1 MMNPLNETALEVH
14 ITEALRKSDL
24 YNERHASQFDIERL
38 CDPEMLERF
47 LRAQEDVWEK
57 LAKRYGERCVTEE
70 VIKVFNAY
78 LDRGHS
84 ILTLLNKGLTIAGV
98 RVKFVQFKPEL
109 TDTDSEPYRL
119 YHANCFSVVR
129 QLQYGTLG
137 GDAGKEIDLCILV
150 NGLPLLTC
158 ELKNEGTGQSYH
170 DGIYQYRYDRSPA
183 NRVLRNCLVHFVVD
197 NSYAF
202 MTTELKGAETRFLPF
217 NKESTNPLV
226 EDDYPTNYIWREVW
240 QADSLL
246 DLIQHFIKRYKV
258 AGGKYV
264 TIFPRYHQMR
274 AVRLLRRLVR
284 EEGPGHNYLIQHSAG
299 SGKTKSMA
307 WLAHQLANMTNAD
320 NTPIFDS
327 IIMVTDR
334 IVLNV
339 NMAEEVVNFQTTAG
353 TVKDIRRGSKK
364 LAKAIDEGGRIIIST
379 VQKFA
384 FALQS
389 LKREKSRKYA
399 VIIDEAHTALGNE
412 SAKDIA
418 TALTTD
424 KELAEMKDFDPSEYS
439 SQMDALMAYTQLMRG
454 QMHHISYF
462 AFTATPKDKTFAIYG
477 KDGKEAHVL
486 YSMKQAIDEKFIL
499 DVLLNYRSYTTMYG
513 MTESGK
519 VSEEDLLRQF
529 DEDKAVGLILS
540 SLGQNTYIMT
550 RKASIMLD
558 HFMQHTI
565 NKIGRRA
572 KAMVVCDSRKA
583 AVGYKKLIDR
593 LIAKHYGGAIKTLV
607 AFSGEVKDDN
617 GVCYSEGNMNEGG
630 VTDDAI
636 RKAFEGDEYRILI
649 VAEKF
654 QTGFDQPLLHTMYV
668 DRRLGGIQCIQ
679 TLSRLNRCYP
689 GKEDTMILDFR
700 NTAVQVQEAFQ
711 PYYTNISLDGEVD
724 PQRIYTCKEDIDQ
737 YQIFNEEEVDSVVQ
751 NVADNKVSSIPSI
764 LLHIVKERV
773 QVLPPE
779 DQDLF
784 RKQVNRYV
792 RQYGFTA
799 QFFDFTDP
807 ELEKYYIFCK
817 LLYKFLPY
825 TKETLPMEIL
835 ELVDLE
841 KLRIQMSYDGVIK
854 LEDEEAEINS
864 PRMGEPT
871 VMVPDEQRS
880 LKEIL
885 DMVNSPYADIL
896 NENDVVIRQILQ
908 EVAEDPEVN
917 DAFRADNT
925 YDALRSLV
933 KEKFDEKVADQI
945 ERYYD
950 FAEVMEK
957 EKGFSL
963 VFIEQVVDFFSRQTR
978 QQQDL
983 VYNEE
988 LLKDR
993 IVNVMEPEFAEM
1005 SKYMRPLY
1013 EVVEYLFFVLNAESI
1028 PKLDGINEL
1037 VKDTLNQVYAAPSL
1051 RLVDKRRNFNQLITK
1066 YEAFL
1071 KKLYYLIYEEEIE
1084 GRHGPDSSLADALF
1098 AFRSLWGLRNN
1109 PLPEYK
1115 KFADYL
1121 SMVRQWRNDES
1132 HLAPSA
1138 SDNEVERATTILVA
1152 MYLYVTGWSIT
1163 ELEEAGY

>member
-1 MMNPLNETALEVH
+1 MNPLNETALEVH
-14 ITEALRKSDL
+14 ITEALRESDL
-24 YNERHASQFDIERL
+24 YNERYASQFDIERL

-109 TDTDSEPYRL
+109 TDTNSEPYRL
-119 YHANCFSVVR
+119 YRANCFSVVR

-226 EDDYPTNYIWREVW
+226 EDDYPTSYIWREVW

-258 AGGKYV
+258 SGGKYV

-424 KELAEMKDFDPSEYS
+424 KELAERKDFDPSEYN

-462 AFTATPKDKTFAIYG
+462 AFTATPKDKTFALYG
-477 KDGKEAHVL
+477 KDGKEAHDL

-499 DVLLNYRSYTTMYG
+499 DVLLNYRSYTIMYG
-513 MTESGK
+513 LTESGK
-519 VSEEDLLRQF
+519 VSEEDLRRQF
-529 DEDKAVGLILS
+529 DEDKAVGLILA

-636 RKAFEGDEYRILI
+636 RKAFEGDEYKILI

-689 GKEDTMILDFR
+689 GKEDTMIIDFR

-724 PQRIYTCKEDIDQ
+724 TQRIYTCKEDIDQ
-737 YQIFNEEEVDSVVQ
+737 YQIFNEEEVDRVVQ
-751 NVADNKVSSIPSI
+751 YVINDKVSSIPSI

-773 QVLPPE
+773 KVLSTE

-799 QFFDFTDP
+799 QFLDFSDP

-841 KLRIQMSYDGVIK
+841 KLRIQMSYDGVIE

-896 NENDVVIRQILQ
+896 NENDVVIRQIWQ
-908 EVAEDPEVN
+908 EVMEDPEVN

-925 YDALRSLV
+925 YDALMSLV

-957 EKGFSL
+957 EKGFSMVL
-963 VFIEQVVDFFSRQTR
+963 MERFVDALSRQTR
-978 QQQDL
+978 RQQDL

-988 LLKDR
+988 LLKEK
-993 IVNVMEPEFAEM
+993 IVKVMEPEFAEM

-1071 KKLYYLIYEEEIE
+1071 KKLYYLIHEEEIE
-1084 GRHGPDSSLADALF
+1084 GQYGADSSLADALH
-1098 AFRSLWGLRNN
+1098 AFGSLWGLRNN

-1138 SDNEVERATTILVA
+1138 SENEVERATTILVA

-1163 ELEEAGY
+1163 DLEEAGY

>member
-1 MMNPLNETALEVH
+1 M
-14 ITEALRKSDL
+14 
-24 YNERHASQFDIERL
+24 
-38 CDPEMLERF
+38 
-47 LRAQEDVWEK
+47 
-57 LAKRYGERCVTEE
+57 
-70 VIKVFNAY
+70 
-78 LDRGHS
+78 
-84 ILTLLNKGLTIAGV
+84 
-98 RVKFVQFKPEL
+98 
-109 TDTDSEPYRL
+109 
-119 YHANCFSVVR
+119 
-129 QLQYGTLG
+129 
-137 GDAGKEIDLCILV
+137 
-150 NGLPLLTC
+150 
-158 ELKNEGTGQSYH
+158 
-170 DGIYQYRYDRSPA
+170 
-183 NRVLRNCLVHFVVD
+183 
-197 NSYAF
+197 
-202 MTTELKGAETRFLPF
+202 
-217 NKESTNPLV
+217 
-226 EDDYPTNYIWREVW
+226 
-240 QADSLL
+240 
-246 DLIQHFIKRYKV
+246 
-258 AGGKYV
+258 
-264 TIFPRYHQMR
+264 
-274 AVRLLRRLVR
+274 
-284 EEGPGHNYLIQHSAG
+284 
-299 SGKTKSMA
+299 
-307 WLAHQLANMTNAD
+307 
-320 NTPIFDS
+320 
-327 IIMVTDR
+327 
-334 IVLNV
+334 
-339 NMAEEVVNFQTTAG
+339 
-353 TVKDIRRGSKK
+353 
-364 LAKAIDEGGRIIIST
+364 
-379 VQKFA
+379 QKFA

-424 KELAEMKDFDPSEYS
+424 KELAERKDFDPSEYN

-462 AFTATPKDKTFAIYG
+462 AFTATPKDKTFALYG
-477 KDGKEAHVL
+477 KDGKEAHDL

-499 DVLLNYRSYTTMYG
+499 DVLLNYRSYTIMYG
-513 MTESGK
+513 LTESGK
-519 VSEEDLLRQF
+519 VSEEDLRRQF
-529 DEDKAVGLILS
+529 DEDKAVGLILA

-636 RKAFEGDEYRILI
+636 RKAFEGDEYKILI

-689 GKEDTMILDFR
+689 GKEDTMIIDFR

-724 PQRIYTCKEDIDQ
+724 TQRIYTCKEDIDQ
-737 YQIFNEEEVDSVVQ
+737 YQIFNEEEVDRVVQ
-751 NVADNKVSSIPSI
+751 YVINDKVSSIPSI

-773 QVLPPE
+773 KVLSTE

-799 QFFDFTDP
+799 QFLDFSDP

-841 KLRIQMSYDGVIK
+841 KLRIQMSYDGVIE

-896 NENDVVIRQILQ
+896 NENDVVIRQIWQ
-908 EVAEDPEVN
+908 EVMEDPEVN

-925 YDALRSLV
+925 YDALMSLV

-957 EKGFSL
+957 EKGFSMVL
-963 VFIEQVVDFFSRQTR
+963 MERFVDALSRQTR
-978 QQQDL
+978 RQQDL

-988 LLKDR
+988 LLKEK
-993 IVNVMEPEFAEM
+993 IVKVMEPEFAEM

-1071 KKLYYLIYEEEIE
+1071 KKLYYLIHEEEIE
-1084 GRHGPDSSLADALF
+1084 GQYGADSSLADALH
-1098 AFRSLWGLRNN
+1098 AFGSLWGLRNN

-1138 SDNEVERATTILVA
+1138 SENEVERATTILVA

-1163 ELEEAGY
+1163 DLEEAGY

>member
-14 ITEALRKSDL
+14 ITEALRESDL

-119 YHANCFSVVR
+119 YRANCFSVVR

-170 DGIYQYRYDRSPA
+170 NGIYQYRYDRSPA

-226 EDDYPTNYIWREVW
+226 EDDYPTSYIWREVW

-424 KELAEMKDFDPSEYS
+424 KELSEMKDFDPSEYS

-462 AFTATPKDKTFAIYG
+462 AFTATPKDKTFALYG
-477 KDGKEAHVL
+477 KDGKEAHDL

-513 MTESGK
+513 VTESGK

-529 DEDKAVGLILS
+529 DEDKAVGLILT
-540 SLGQNTYIMT
+540 SLGQDTYIMT

-636 RKAFEGDEYRILI
+636 RKAFEGDEYKILI

-724 PQRIYTCKEDIDQ
+724 TQRIYTCKEDIDQ
-737 YQIFNEEEVDSVVQ
+737 YQIFNEEEVDRVVQ
-751 NVADNKVSSIPSI
+751 LVIDNKVSSIPSI
-764 LLHIVKERV
+764 LLNIVEERV
-773 QVLPPE
+773 KVLSTE

-784 RKQVNRYV
+784 RKQVDRYV

-841 KLRIQMSYDGVIK
+841 KLRIQMSYDGVIE

-896 NENDVVIRQILQ
+896 NENDVVIRQIWQ
-908 EVAEDPEVN
+908 EVMEDPEVN

-925 YDALRSLV
+925 YDALMSLV

-957 EKGFSL
+957 EKGFSMVL
-963 VFIEQVVDFFSRQTR
+963 MERFVDALSRQTR
-978 QQQDL
+978 RQQDL

-988 LLKDR
+988 LLKEK
-993 IVNVMEPEFAEM
+993 IVKVMEPEFAEM

-1037 VKDTLNQVYAAPSL
+1037 VKDTLNQVYTAPSL

-1071 KKLYYLIYEEEIE
+1071 KKLYYLIHEEEIE
-1084 GRHGPDSSLADALF
+1084 GQYGTDSSLADALH
-1098 AFRSLWGLRNN
+1098 AFGSLWGLRNN
-1109 PLPEYK
+1109 PSPEYK

-1138 SDNEVERATTILVA
+1138 SENEVERATTILVA

-1163 ELEEAGY
+1163 DLEEAGY

>member
-1 MMNPLNETALEVH
+1 MNPLNETALEVH
-14 ITEALRKSDL
+14 ITEALRESDL
-24 YNERHASQFDIERL
+24 YNERYASQFDIERL

-84 ILTLLNKGLTIAGV
+84 TIAGV

-109 TDTDSEPYRL
+109 TDTNSEPYRL
-119 YHANCFSVVR
+119 YRANCFSVVR

-226 EDDYPTNYIWREVW
+226 EDDYPTSYIWREVW

-258 AGGKYV
+258 SGGKYV

-424 KELAEMKDFDPSEYS
+424 KELAERKDFDPSEYN

-462 AFTATPKDKTFAIYG
+462 AFTATPKDKTFALYG
-477 KDGKEAHVL
+477 KDGKEAHDL

-499 DVLLNYRSYTTMYG
+499 DVLLNYRSYTIMYG
-513 MTESGK
+513 LTESGK
-519 VSEEDLLRQF
+519 VSEEDLRRQF
-529 DEDKAVGLILS
+529 DEDKAVGLILA

-636 RKAFEGDEYRILI
+636 RKAFEGDEYKILI

-689 GKEDTMILDFR
+689 GKEDTMIIDFR

-724 PQRIYTCKEDIDQ
+724 TQRIYTCKEDIDQ
-737 YQIFNEEEVDSVVQ
+737 YQIFNEEEVDRVVQ
-751 NVADNKVSSIPSI
+751 YVINDKVSSIPSI

-773 QVLPPE
+773 KVLSTE

-799 QFFDFTDP
+799 QFLDFSDP

-841 KLRIQMSYDGVIK
+841 KLRIQMSYDGVIE

-896 NENDVVIRQILQ
+896 NENDVVIRQIWQ
-908 EVAEDPEVN
+908 EVMEDPEVN

-925 YDALRSLV
+925 YDALMSLV

-957 EKGFSL
+957 EKGFSMVL
-963 VFIEQVVDFFSRQTR
+963 MERFVDALSRQTR
-978 QQQDL
+978 RQQDL

-988 LLKDR
+988 LLKEK
-993 IVNVMEPEFAEM
+993 IVKVMEPEFAEM

-1071 KKLYYLIYEEEIE
+1071 KKLYYLIHEEEIE
-1084 GRHGPDSSLADALF
+1084 GQYGADSSLADALH
-1098 AFRSLWGLRNN
+1098 AFGSLWGLRNN

-1138 SDNEVERATTILVA
+1138 SENEVERATTILVA

-1163 ELEEAGY
+1163 DLEEAGY

>member
-1 MMNPLNETALEVH
+1 MNPLNETALEVH
-14 ITEALRKSDL
+14 ITEALRESDL
-24 YNERHASQFDIERL
+24 YNERYASQFDIERL

-109 TDTDSEPYRL
+109 TDTNSEPYRL
-119 YHANCFSVVR
+119 YRANCFSVVR

-226 EDDYPTNYIWREVW
+226 EDDYPTSYIWREVW

-258 AGGKYV
+258 SGGKYV

-424 KELAEMKDFDPSEYS
+424 KELAERKDFDPSEYN

-462 AFTATPKDKTFAIYG
+462 AFTATPKDKTFALYG
-477 KDGKEAHVL
+477 KDGKEAHDL

-499 DVLLNYRSYTTMYG
+499 DVLLNYRSYTIMYG
-513 MTESGK
+513 LTESGK
-519 VSEEDLLRQF
+519 VSEEDLRRQF
-529 DEDKAVGLILS
+529 DEDKAVGLILA

-636 RKAFEGDEYRILI
+636 RKAFEGDEYKILI

-679 TLSRLNRCYP
+679 TLSRLNRCDP
-689 GKEDTMILDFR
+689 GKEDTMIIDFR

-724 PQRIYTCKEDIDQ
+724 TQRIYTCKEDIDQ
-737 YQIFNEEEVDSVVQ
+737 YQIFNEEEVDRVVQ
-751 NVADNKVSSIPSI
+751 YVINDKVSSIPSI

-773 QVLPPE
+773 KVLSTE

-799 QFFDFTDP
+799 QFLDFSDP

-841 KLRIQMSYDGVIK
+841 KLRIQMSYDGVIE

-896 NENDVVIRQILQ
+896 NENDVVIRQIWQ
-908 EVAEDPEVN
+908 EVMEDPEVN

-925 YDALRSLV
+925 YDALMSLV

-957 EKGFSL
+957 EKGFSMVL
-963 VFIEQVVDFFSRQTR
+963 MERFVDALSRQTR
-978 QQQDL
+978 RQQDL

-988 LLKDR
+988 LLKEK
-993 IVNVMEPEFAEM
+993 IVKVMEPEFAEM

-1071 KKLYYLIYEEEIE
+1071 KKLYYLIHEEEIE
-1084 GRHGPDSSLADALF
+1084 GQYGADSSLADALH
-1098 AFRSLWGLRNN
+1098 AFGSLWGLRNN

-1138 SDNEVERATTILVA
+1138 SENEVERATTILVA

-1163 ELEEAGY
+1163 DLEEAGY

>member
-1 MMNPLNETALEVH
+1 M
-14 ITEALRKSDL
+14 
-24 YNERHASQFDIERL
+24 
-38 CDPEMLERF
+38 
-47 LRAQEDVWEK
+47 
-57 LAKRYGERCVTEE
+57 
-70 VIKVFNAY
+70 
-78 LDRGHS
+78 
-84 ILTLLNKGLTIAGV
+84 
-98 RVKFVQFKPEL
+98 
-109 TDTDSEPYRL
+109 
-119 YHANCFSVVR
+119 
-129 QLQYGTLG
+129 
-137 GDAGKEIDLCILV
+137 
-150 NGLPLLTC
+150 
-158 ELKNEGTGQSYH
+158 
-170 DGIYQYRYDRSPA
+170 
-183 NRVLRNCLVHFVVD
+183 
-197 NSYAF
+197 
-202 MTTELKGAETRFLPF
+202 
-217 NKESTNPLV
+217 
-226 EDDYPTNYIWREVW
+226 
-240 QADSLL
+240 
-246 DLIQHFIKRYKV
+246 
-258 AGGKYV
+258 
-264 TIFPRYHQMR
+264 
-274 AVRLLRRLVR
+274 
-284 EEGPGHNYLIQHSAG
+284 
-299 SGKTKSMA
+299 
-307 WLAHQLANMTNAD
+307 
-320 NTPIFDS
+320 
-327 IIMVTDR
+327 
-334 IVLNV
+334 
-339 NMAEEVVNFQTTAG
+339 
-353 TVKDIRRGSKK
+353 
-364 LAKAIDEGGRIIIST
+364 
-379 VQKFA
+379 
-384 FALQS
+384 
-389 LKREKSRKYA
+389 
-399 VIIDEAHTALGNE
+399 IIDEAHTALGNE

-424 KELAEMKDFDPSEYS
+424 KELAERKDFDPSEYN

-462 AFTATPKDKTFAIYG
+462 AFTATPKDKTFALYG
-477 KDGKEAHVL
+477 KDGKEAHDL

-499 DVLLNYRSYTTMYG
+499 DVLLNYRSYTIMYG
-513 MTESGK
+513 LTESGK
-519 VSEEDLLRQF
+519 VSEEDLRRQF
-529 DEDKAVGLILS
+529 DEDKAVGLILA

-636 RKAFEGDEYRILI
+636 RKAFEGDEYKILI

-689 GKEDTMILDFR
+689 GKEDTMIIDFR

-724 PQRIYTCKEDIDQ
+724 TQRIYTCKEDIDQ
-737 YQIFNEEEVDSVVQ
+737 YQIFNEEEVDRVVQ
-751 NVADNKVSSIPSI
+751 YVINDKVSSIPSI

-773 QVLPPE
+773 KVLSTE

-799 QFFDFTDP
+799 QFLDFSDP

-841 KLRIQMSYDGVIK
+841 KLRIQMSYDGVIE

-896 NENDVVIRQILQ
+896 NENDVVIRQIWQ
-908 EVAEDPEVN
+908 EVMEDPEVN

-925 YDALRSLV
+925 YDALMSLV

-957 EKGFSL
+957 EKGFSMVL
-963 VFIEQVVDFFSRQTR
+963 MERFVDALSRQTR
-978 QQQDL
+978 RQQDL

-988 LLKDR
+988 LLKEK
-993 IVNVMEPEFAEM
+993 IVKVMEPEFAEM

-1071 KKLYYLIYEEEIE
+1071 KKLYYLIHEEEIE
-1084 GRHGPDSSLADALF
+1084 GQYGADSSLADALH
-1098 AFRSLWGLRNN
+1098 AFGSLWGLRNN

-1138 SDNEVERATTILVA
+1138 SENEVERATTILVA

-1163 ELEEAGY
+1163 DLEEAGY

>member
-14 ITEALRKSDL
+14 ITEALRESDL

-70 VIKVFNAY
+70 VIKVFNAF

-119 YHANCFSVVR
+119 YRANCFSVVR

-170 DGIYQYRYDRSPA
+170 NGIYQYRYDRSPA

-226 EDDYPTNYIWREVW
+226 EDDYPTSYIWREVW

-334 IVLNV
+334 VVLNV

-424 KELAEMKDFDPSEYS
+424 KELSEMKDFDPSEYS

-462 AFTATPKDKTFAIYG
+462 AFTATPKDKTFALYG
-477 KDGKEAHVL
+477 KDGKEAHDL

-513 MTESGK
+513 VTESGK

-529 DEDKAVGLILS
+529 DEDKAVGLILT
-540 SLGQNTYIMT
+540 SLGQDTYIMT

-636 RKAFEGDEYRILI
+636 RKAFEGDEYKILI

-724 PQRIYTCKEDIDQ
+724 TQRIYTCKEDIDQ
-737 YQIFNEEEVDSVVQ
+737 YQIFNEEEVDRVVQ
-751 NVADNKVSSIPSI
+751 LVIDNKVSSIPSI
-764 LLHIVKERV
+764 LLNIVEERV
-773 QVLPPE
+773 KVLSTE

-784 RKQVNRYV
+784 RKQVDRYV

-841 KLRIQMSYDGVIK
+841 KLRIQMSYDGVIE

-896 NENDVVIRQILQ
+896 NENDVVIRQIWQ
-908 EVAEDPEVN
+908 EVMEDPEVN

-925 YDALRSLV
+925 YDALMSLV

-957 EKGFSL
+957 EKGFSMVL
-963 VFIEQVVDFFSRQTR
+963 MERFVDALSRQTR
-978 QQQDL
+978 RQQDL

-988 LLKDR
+988 LLKEK
-993 IVNVMEPEFAEM
+993 IVKVMEPEFAEM

-1037 VKDTLNQVYAAPSL
+1037 VKDTLNQVYTAPSL

-1071 KKLYYLIYEEEIE
+1071 KKLYYLIHEEEIE
-1084 GRHGPDSSLADALF
+1084 GQYGTDSSLADALH
-1098 AFRSLWGLRNN
+1098 AFGSLWGLRNN
-1109 PLPEYK
+1109 PSPEYK

-1138 SDNEVERATTILVA
+1138 SENEVERATTILVA

-1163 ELEEAGY
+1163 DLEEAGY

>member
-14 ITEALRKSDL
+14 ITEALRESDL

-119 YHANCFSVVR
+119 YRANCFSVVR

-170 DGIYQYRYDRSPA
+170 NGIYQYRYDRSPA

-226 EDDYPTNYIWREVW
+226 EDDYPTSYIWREVW

-424 KELAEMKDFDPSEYS
+424 KELSEMKDFDPSEYS

-462 AFTATPKDKTFAIYG
+462 AFTATPKDKTFALYG
-477 KDGKEAHVL
+477 KDGKEAHDL

-513 MTESGK
+513 VTESGK

-529 DEDKAVGLILS
+529 DEDKAVGLILT
-540 SLGQNTYIMT
+540 SLGQDTYIMT

-636 RKAFEGDEYRILI
+636 RKAFEGDEYKILI

-724 PQRIYTCKEDIDQ
+724 TQRIYTCKEDIDQ
-737 YQIFNEEEVDSVVQ
+737 YQIFNEEEVDRVVQ
-751 NVADNKVSSIPSI
+751 LVIDNKVSSIPSI
-764 LLHIVKERV
+764 LLNIVEERV
-773 QVLPPE
+773 KVLSTE

-784 RKQVNRYV
+784 RKQVDRYV

-799 QFFDFTDP
+799 QFLDFSDP

-841 KLRIQMSYDGVIK
+841 KLRIQMSYDGVIE

-896 NENDVVIRQILQ
+896 NENDVVIRQIWQ
-908 EVAEDPEVN
+908 EVMEDPEVN

-925 YDALRSLV
+925 YDALMSLV

-957 EKGFSL
+957 EKGFSMVL
-963 VFIEQVVDFFSRQTR
+963 MERFVDALSRQTR
-978 QQQDL
+978 RQQDL

-988 LLKDR
+988 LLKEK
-993 IVNVMEPEFAEM
+993 IVKVMEPEFAEM

-1037 VKDTLNQVYAAPSL
+1037 VKDTLNQVYTAPSL

-1071 KKLYYLIYEEEIE
+1071 KKLYYLIHEEEIE
-1084 GRHGPDSSLADALF
+1084 GQYGTDSSLADALH
-1098 AFRSLWGLRNN
+1098 AFGSLWGLRNN
-1109 PLPEYK
+1109 PSPEYK

-1138 SDNEVERATTILVA
+1138 SENEVERATTILVA

-1163 ELEEAGY
+1163 DLEEAGY

>member
-1 MMNPLNETALEVH
+1 MNPLNETALEVH

-24 YNERHASQFDIERL
+24 FNERHASQFDIERL

-109 TDTDSEPYRL
+109 TDTNSEPYRL
-119 YHANCFSVVR
+119 YRANCFSVVR

-226 EDDYPTNYIWREVW
+226 EDDYPTSYIWREVW

-258 AGGKYV
+258 SGGKYV

-424 KELAEMKDFDPSEYS
+424 KELAERKDFDPSEYN

-462 AFTATPKDKTFAIYG
+462 AFTATPKDKTFALYG
-477 KDGKEAHVL
+477 KDGKEAHDL

-499 DVLLNYRSYTTMYG
+499 DVLLNYRSYTIMYG
-513 MTESGK
+513 LTESGK
-519 VSEEDLLRQF
+519 VSEEDLRRQF
-529 DEDKAVGLILS
+529 DEDKAVGLILA

-636 RKAFEGDEYRILI
+636 RKAFEGDEYKILI

-689 GKEDTMILDFR
+689 GKEDTMIIDFR

-724 PQRIYTCKEDIDQ
+724 TQRIYTCKEDIDQ
-737 YQIFNEEEVDSVVQ
+737 YQIFNEEEVDRVVQ
-751 NVADNKVSSIPSI
+751 YVINDKVSSIPSI

-773 QVLPPE
+773 KVLSTE

-799 QFFDFTDP
+799 QFLDFSDP

-841 KLRIQMSYDGVIK
+841 KLRIQMSYDGVIE

-896 NENDVVIRQILQ
+896 NENDVVIRQIWQ
-908 EVAEDPEVN
+908 EVMEDPEVN

-925 YDALRSLV
+925 YDALMSLV

-957 EKGFSL
+957 EKGFSMVL
-963 VFIEQVVDFFSRQTR
+963 MERFVDALSRQTR
-978 QQQDL
+978 RQQDL

-988 LLKDR
+988 LLKEK
-993 IVNVMEPEFAEM
+993 IVKVMEPEFAEM

-1071 KKLYYLIYEEEIE
+1071 KKLYYLIHEEEIE
-1084 GRHGPDSSLADALF
+1084 GQYGADSSLADALH
-1098 AFRSLWGLRNN
+1098 AFGSLWGLRNN

-1138 SDNEVERATTILVA
+1138 SENEVERATTILVA

-1163 ELEEAGY
+1163 DLEEAGY

>member
-24 YNERHASQFDIERL
+24 FNERHASQFDIERL

-109 TDTDSEPYRL
+109 TDTNSEPYRL
-119 YHANCFSVVR
+119 YRANCFSVVR

-226 EDDYPTNYIWREVW
+226 EDDYPTSYIWREVW

-258 AGGKYV
+258 SGGKYV

-424 KELAEMKDFDPSEYS
+424 KELAERKDFDPSEYN

-462 AFTATPKDKTFAIYG
+462 AFTATPKDKTFALYG
-477 KDGKEAHVL
+477 KDGKEAHDL

-499 DVLLNYRSYTTMYG
+499 DVLLNYRSYTIMYG
-513 MTESGK
+513 LTESGK
-519 VSEEDLLRQF
+519 VSEEDLRRQF
-529 DEDKAVGLILS
+529 DEDKAVGLILA

-636 RKAFEGDEYRILI
+636 RKAFEGDEYKILI

-689 GKEDTMILDFR
+689 GKEDTMIIDFR

-724 PQRIYTCKEDIDQ
+724 TQRIYTCKEDIDQ
-737 YQIFNEEEVDSVVQ
+737 YQIFNEEEVDRVVQ
-751 NVADNKVSSIPSI
+751 YVINDKVSSIPSI

-773 QVLPPE
+773 KVLSTE

-799 QFFDFTDP
+799 QFLDFSDP

-841 KLRIQMSYDGVIK
+841 KLRIQMSYDGVIE

-896 NENDVVIRQILQ
+896 NENDVVIRQIWQ
-908 EVAEDPEVN
+908 EVMEDPEVN

-925 YDALRSLV
+925 YDALMSLV

-957 EKGFSL
+957 EKGFSMVL
-963 VFIEQVVDFFSRQTR
+963 MERFVDALSRQTR
-978 QQQDL
+978 RQQDL

-988 LLKDR
+988 LLKEK
-993 IVNVMEPEFAEM
+993 IVKVMEPEFAEM

-1071 KKLYYLIYEEEIE
+1071 KKLYYLIHEEEIE
-1084 GRHGPDSSLADALF
+1084 GQYGADSSLADALH
-1098 AFRSLWGLRNN
+1098 AFGSLWGLRNN

-1138 SDNEVERATTILVA
+1138 SENEVERATTILVA

-1163 ELEEAGY
+1163 DLEEAGY

>member
-14 ITEALRKSDL
+14 ITEALRESDL

-119 YHANCFSVVR
+119 YRANCFSVVR

-170 DGIYQYRYDRSPA
+170 NGIYQYRYDRSPA

-226 EDDYPTNYIWREVW
+226 EDDYPTSYIWREVW

-424 KELAEMKDFDPSEYS
+424 KELAERKDFDPSEYN

-462 AFTATPKDKTFAIYG
+462 AFTATPKDKTFALYG
-477 KDGKEAHVL
+477 KDGKEAHDL

-499 DVLLNYRSYTTMYG
+499 DVLLNYRSYTIMYG
-513 MTESGK
+513 LTESGK
-519 VSEEDLLRQF
+519 VSEEDLRRQF
-529 DEDKAVGLILS
+529 DEDKAVGLILA

-636 RKAFEGDEYRILI
+636 RKAFEGDEYKILI

-724 PQRIYTCKEDIDQ
+724 TQRIYTCKEDIDQ
-737 YQIFNEEEVDSVVQ
+737 YQIFNEEEVDRVVQ
-751 NVADNKVSSIPSI
+751 YVINDKVSSIPSI
-764 LLHIVKERV
+764 LLNIVEERV
-773 QVLPPE
+773 KVLSTE

-784 RKQVNRYV
+784 RKQVDRYV

-799 QFFDFTDP
+799 QFLDFSDP

-841 KLRIQMSYDGVIK
+841 KLRIQMSYDGVIE

-896 NENDVVIRQILQ
+896 NENDVVIRQIWQ
-908 EVAEDPEVN
+908 EVMEDPEVN

-925 YDALRSLV
+925 YDALMSLV

-957 EKGFSL
+957 EKGFSMVL
-963 VFIEQVVDFFSRQTR
+963 MERFVDALSRQTR
-978 QQQDL
+978 RQQDL

-988 LLKDR
+988 LLKEK
-993 IVNVMEPEFAEM
+993 IVKVMEPEFAEM

-1071 KKLYYLIYEEEIE
+1071 KKLYYLIHEEEIE
-1084 GRHGPDSSLADALF
+1084 GQYGADSSLADALH
-1098 AFRSLWGLRNN
+1098 AFGSLWGLRNN
-1109 PLPEYK
+1109 PSPEYK

-1138 SDNEVERATTILVA
+1138 SENEVERATTILVA

-1163 ELEEAGY
+1163 DLEEAGY